1 MEKDYDKRIVNLMG
15 LVGIITASV
24 VTFLLWYFL
33 GGKDGIFAIGMASG
47 AALGTFIAWILI
59 RGYLIRSLKEKR
71 RQKNQ
76 VVVMRQNKTIG

>member
-1 MEKDYDKRIVNLMG
+1 MEKDYDKRTINIMG
-15 LVGIITASV
+15 LTMIITASV

-59 RGYLIRSLKEKR
+59 RGHILRKIKKR

-76 VVVMRQNKTIG
+76 AVVNEAK